1 DQVGWLQRTFELI
14 SLEEVQRRLRSGIND
29 RPAVHITFDD
39 GYADNCQ
46 VAIPWLVKERIPC
59 TYFVTVQNMLERRPF
74 DHDLKRGLKLMPNS
88 LDEIR
93 AMAKAGIEIGAH
105 TYSHPDLGKL
115 TDPAGLH

>member
-46 VAIPWLVKERIPC
+46 TAIPWLIKERIPC
-59 TYFVTVQNMLERRPF
+59 TYFVTVQNVLEGRPF
-74 DHDLKRGLKLMPNS
+74 GHDLTCGADLAPNS
-88 LDEIR
+88 LAEIR
-93 AMAKAGIEIGAH
+93 AMADAGIEIGAH
-105 TYSHPDLGKL
+105 TYSHAD
-115 TDPAGLH
+115 